1 MGNGLCNLGAFEHFL
16 CNLEEV
22 QQGKKTTVSSTQSS
36 SSAALLVAARKA
48 LASGEGHNGSG
59 ATVVGYLVGPLHM
72 GSL

>member
-1 MGNGLCNLGAFEHFL
+1 MGNGLCNLEAFEHFV

-22 QQGKKTTVSSTQSS
+22 QGKKTTVSSTQSS

>member
-22 QQGKKTTVSSTQSS
+22 QGKKTTVSSTQSS
-36 SSAALLVAARKA
+36 SSALLVAARKA

-59 ATVVGYLVGPLHM
+59 AEVVGYLVGPLHM

>member
-36 SSAALLVAARKA
+36 SALPVAASKA

-59 ATVVGYLVGPLHM
+59 AEVVGYLVGPLHM